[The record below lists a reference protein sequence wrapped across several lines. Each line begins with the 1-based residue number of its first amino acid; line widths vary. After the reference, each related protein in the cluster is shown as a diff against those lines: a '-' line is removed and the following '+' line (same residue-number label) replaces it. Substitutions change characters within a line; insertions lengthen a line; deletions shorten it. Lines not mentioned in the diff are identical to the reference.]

1 MCLSVYAAFDLAS
14 RLSFH
19 FIAEKLRVSTKGVYI
34 FGIIAAGIFRS
45 LFAEARTF
53 NTILFSIA
61 IFGYLRATSVVNQ
74 VLILSDHCAERY
86 PEKFSG
92 AYGLNMIIKGIV
104 VMIVGQTLGYLR
116 DVSISYEMCFH
127 IHNAFLGIVLLI
139 WSIESKRCKI

>member
-19 FIAEKLRVSTKGVYI
+19 FITEKLKVTTKGVYI

-45 LFAEARTF
+45 IFAESRTF
-53 NTILFSIA
+53 KTVLFSIA
-61 IFGYLRATSVVNQ
+61 IFGYIRATSVVNQ
-74 VLILSDHCAERY
+74 VLILSDHCTEHY

-104 VMIVGQTLGYLR
+104 VMILGQILGHLR
-116 DVSISYEMCFH
+116 DVAISYETCFH
-127 IHNAFLGIVLLI
+127 LHNAFLVIILLI
-139 WSIESKRCKI
+139 WSIQSKCCKR